1 MQKAKVGVVYT
12 TNQSNAHQ
20 IHRLCYAMGLAVQP
34 LMPDAANNRTNVD
47 IVIIPDNIGLY
58 PGLQAFSNAPYQG
71 VGTKPIDPYAELFR
85 IHALDHYIG
94 KEIPII
100 GIGDG
105 ACMLWNYLGNKL
117 AVLGDDTY
125 AMLPPKTGNV
135 KYTSDGMFV
144 TEFGEDNIY
153 GVTDIYSGTLK
164 KILNITVKEIIDEVV
179 AIEKGLRDDDD
190 FETVEIYV

>member
-34 LMPDAANNRTNVD
+34 LMPDAASNRTNVD

-58 PGLQAFSNAPYQG
+58 PGLQAFSNALYQG
-71 VGTKPIDPYAELFR
+71 VGTKPMDSYAELFR
-85 IHALDHYIG
+85 INALEHYVS

-117 AVLGDDTY
+117 AVIGDDKY
-125 AMLPPKTGNV
+125 AMIPAKTGYP
-135 KYTSDGMFV
+135 KYISDGTFII
-144 TEFGEDNIY
+144 EFAEDNIY
-153 GVTDIYSGTLK
+153 GVSDLYSGTLK
-164 KILNITVKEIIDEVV
+164 RILNVTVKEIIDEVV
-179 AIEKGLRDDDD
+179 AIQKGLDDDD